1 MQPREHGEG
10 AKVVFILTA
19 VAAGVAMASD
29 LIAPDLVDRAGEVAG
44 STLVLALMVAASC
57 ALRYGS
63 GSQRTLWALFPFA
76 GLLAVLALDLLTS
89 DASAGAQMFLV
100 FPALYAGS
108 QLDRHAALAVTV
120 AAVVTEAVIVF
131 ALLPAR
137 PAATDLCFVA
147 AAIATTSV
155 LLVRTAEQR
164 ETVLAQ
170 LRHLAAIDPLTG
182 LVTRRVLETAA
193 QSALSGAAGRSGTAL
208 LVLDVDRF
216 KSVND
221 RYGHQAGD
229 EVLVQ
234 LAGIL
239 LNLSRPEDTV
249 SRMGGDEI
257 ALLLPS
263 CSAEVALLRAETI
276 RSTTA
281 DHVFVLPQGEQIRLS
296 VSVGVAHAPT
306 QAADLRSLY
315 AAADA
320 SLYDA
325 KRDGRDRVGVRRQ
338 SAGS

>member
-1 MQPREHGEG
+1 MQPRDHAEG
-10 AKVVFILTA
+10 ARVVFILTA

-29 LIAPDLVDRAGEVAG
+29 LAAPDVAGRAVEVAL
-44 STLVLALMVAASC
+44 SALVLPLIVAGSC

-76 GLLAVLALDLLTS
+76 GLFAVLALDLLTG
-89 DASAGAQMFLV
+89 DASAGAQTFLL

-108 QLDRHAALAVTV
+108 QLDRHGALAVTA
-120 AAVVTEAVIVF
+120 AAVATEAVIVF
-131 ALLPAR
+131 CLLPAR
-137 PAATDLCFVA
+137 PALIDLAFVA
-147 AAIATTSV
+147 ATIATTSM

-170 LRHLAAIDPLTG
+170 LRHLAAVDPLTG

-208 LVLDVDRF
+208 LVLDIDRF

-229 EVLVQ
+229 EVLIQ

-263 CSAEVALLRAETI
+263 CSAQVALLRAETI
-276 RSTTA
+276 RFTTA
-281 DHVFVLPQGEQIRLS
+281 AHVFVLPQGEQIRLS

-306 QAADLRSLY
+306 QAAHLRSLY

-325 KRDGRDRVGVRRQ
+325 KRDGRDRVGSERQ
-338 SAGS
+338 MAG